1 MKKIIIG
8 SLALALIYACGDSS
22 KTTTTE
28 TTTTETT
35 TTEST
40 PAEAPQTMEFT
51 VNATGNTMADMDY
64 DTKEIKVKAGSTV
77 KINLTNQGT
86 DAAMV
91 HNIVIVKPGTEKEV
105 ATEGISLKD
114 KNYFN
119 PENANVIAG
128 SAVAAPGATVTV
140 EFTAPSEAGTYPYIC
155 TYPGHWMKM
164 TGVLIVE

>member
-35 TTEST
+35 TEAA
-40 PAEAPQTMEFT
+40 PAEAPQAVEFT
-51 VNATGNTMADMDY
+51 VNATGNTMADMDF
-64 DTKEIKVKAGSTV
+64 DTKEIKVKAGATV
-77 KINLTNQGT
+77 KVNLTNQGT
-86 DAAMV
+86 DAAMM
-91 HNIVIVKPGTEKEV
+91 HNIVFVKAGSEKEV

-114 KNYFN
+114 SHFFN
-119 PENANVIAG
+119 PQNANVIAG
-128 SAVAAPGATVTV
+128 SDVAAPGATVTV
-140 EFTAPSEAGTYPYIC
+140 EFTAPTEAGTYAYIC

-164 TGVLIVE
+164 TGVFIVE